1 MQIIIKSLRRKNA
14 VTCIFT
20 IITCYCSHYHNIMS
34 NIYVD
39 CNRHFCGKF
48 HSCFFA
54 SEKERKLIYWIKS
67 LMWILYCTGVI
78 IFDNLRLVRNYLYQV
93 MTQLWLSWRLSKQKD
108 FQFQSS
114 GEGTTFV
121 SRKDFSN
128 DDIQMFYKY
137 LINRRSLYEKPLAA
151 SLTDED
157 QRFALMW
164 LLRRCQFLWRYC
176 SSTSS
181 TTSL

>member
-78 IFDNLRLVRNYLYQV
+78 IFDNLRLVRIISIRS
-93 MTQLWLSWRLSKQKD
+93 WLNSGSAGDNQSKKIFSFSRQERELP
-108 FQFQSS
+108 SS
-114 GEGTTFV
+114 VGKTFPTMIF
-121 SRKDFSN
+121 KCFTN
-128 DDIQMFYKY
+128 I
-137 LINRRSLYEKPLAA
+137 
-151 SLTDED
+151 
-157 QRFALMW
+157 
-164 LLRRCQFLWRYC
+164 
-176 SSTSS
+176 SSIGAVFMKKH
-181 TTSL
+181 